1 MKVCDHCKTHQED
14 VLHAL
19 YGCSKLAE
27 LWNKKPQWNHS
38 TLRQVHCFTDL
49 LECIIADN
57 TEPELFCWVA
67 WDLWNRRN
75 NLRLG
80 KQTYSLTQVLDKA
93 VDRKLEYIAPHKARS
108 AAAV

>member
-1 MKVCDHCKTHQED
+1 M
-14 VLHAL
+14 
-19 YGCSKLAE
+19 
-27 LWNKKPQWNHS
+27 
-38 TLRQVHCFTDL
+38 RQVIHYFTDL
-49 LECIIADN
+49 LESTIADN
-57 TEPELFCWVA
+57 REPELFCWVA

-93 VDRKLEYIAPHKARS
+93 VDRKIEYVAPHMARS